1 LNGWRRTPI
10 LSAEFWHDFR
20 VCRAFADRLFAISGV
35 SMRSATRTAT
45 VTPLP
50 RKQAAR
56 SSDTSAARRVLDY
69 AVEAIESLGKSLNGD
84 FTRAVDLLYGVKG
97 RVIVSGMGK
106 SGHIGRKIA
115 ATLSSTGTPAQFIH
129 PGEASHGDLG
139 ALTRNDA
146 LLMLSYRGETAELS
160 DLITYAKRFRIPL
173 IGMAG
178 NAESTLLRASDVAL
192 VLPKAREACPMGM
205 APTTST
211 TLMLV
216 LGDALAVA
224 LMERRGF
231 SADQYRDFHP
241 GGSLGR
247 MLVRVGDI
255 MHRSDELPLVK
266 PDAAMRDVIVKM
278 TSGGIGFAG
287 VAGVIDAKGSLI
299 GIITDGDVR
308 RHVQSDLLDRKAREV
323 MSASPKTVAPDALAA
338 EALAFM
344 NTSTP
349 KVTSLFVVDP
359 KAKVSKP
366 LGLLTVH
373 DCLRAGLQ

>member
-1 LNGWRRTPI
+1 
-10 LSAEFWHDFR
+10 
-20 VCRAFADRLFAISGV
+20 
-35 SMRSATRTAT
+35 MRPATRTAT

-56 SSDTSAARRVLDY
+56 SSDATAARRVLDY
-69 AVEAIESLGKSLNGD
+69 AVEAIEQLGKSLNGD
-84 FTRAVDLLYGVKG
+84 FSRAVDVLYGVKG

-115 ATLSSTGTPAQFIH
+115 STLSSTGTPAQFIH

-178 NAESTLLRASDVAL
+178 NPESTLPKASDDAL

-231 SADQYRDFHP
+231 SADQYRNFHP

-247 MLVRVGDI
+247 MLVRVSDI
-255 MHRSDELPLVK
+255 MHKSGELPLIK
-266 PDAAMRDVIVKM
+266 PDAPMREVTAKM
-278 TSGGIGFAG
+278 ASAFGFAG
-287 VAGVIDAKGSLI
+287 VAGVVDGKGALT

-308 RHVQSDLLDRKAREV
+308 RHLERDLLDRKARDV
-323 MSASPKTVAPDALAA
+323 MTANPKTIAPDILAA

-344 NTSTP
+344 NTS

-359 KAKVSKP
+359 KAKVAKP